1 MLENLSL
8 IQLSQAEIE
17 LAEMLET
24 EEITKEQFEAM
35 QKEINENLQVKSL
48 NYIKV
53 NDMLSNNLEQGK
65 LYLKEIQKRIKRI
78 ENAQKKLKDF
88 LVFAMEKSGLKRID
102 THLGTITFNKGKDSI
117 VITNENLIPN
127 EFIKEEIV
135 RKVDKVAIKEHLKN
149 TGEIVTGADIET
161 KPYVTFK

>member
-78 ENAQKKLKDF
+78 ENAQKKLEDF

-117 VITNENLIPN
+117 VITNENLIPK

>member
-17 LAEMLET
+17 LAEMFET

-117 VITNENLIPN
+117 VITNENLIPK

-135 RKVDKVAIKEHLKN
+135 RKVDKVAIKEHLKE